1 MKKAFTIV
9 LAIVLGI
16 LLIVFLYLKLSSYG
30 LLSKWETK
38 STSILTVKYPSDY
51 TVSSCSD
58 YPTLVESEKGSV
70 SDSFK
75 TADLSSVFFEKEGIK
90 ILISAYKDSPTLE
103 NGMCTSFYDSGRWI
117 SENGEKQEEYTTN
130 ILGQKKNVFD
140 FEDESTVY
148 GMIDKEQEDSFSP
161 NDGISVCSKKNECIY
176 IRYTVDDKGLYKQE
190 FNKIQGII
198 NSLEVEF
205 TNL

>member
-1 MKKAFTIV
+1 MKKTLTII
-9 LAIVLGI
+9 LAIMLGI

-51 TVSSCSD
+51 TASPCSD
-58 YPTLVESEKGSV
+58 YPTLVESDDNFV

-75 TADLSSVFFEKEGIK
+75 TADLSSVSFEKDGIK

-103 NGMCTSFYDSGRWI
+103 NGMCTSFLDSGRWI
-117 SENGEKQEEYTTN
+117 SKNGEKQKEYTTN
-130 ILGQKKNVFD
+130 ILEQKKTVFD
-140 FEDESTVY
+140 FEDDSTIY
-148 GMIDKEQEDSFSP
+148 GMIDKEQEDTFSP
-161 NDGISVCSKKNECIY
+161 NDGISVCSETNKCVY
-176 IRYTVDDKGLYKQE
+176 IRYIVDSETLYNQE

-198 NSLEVEF
+198 NSLEVDF